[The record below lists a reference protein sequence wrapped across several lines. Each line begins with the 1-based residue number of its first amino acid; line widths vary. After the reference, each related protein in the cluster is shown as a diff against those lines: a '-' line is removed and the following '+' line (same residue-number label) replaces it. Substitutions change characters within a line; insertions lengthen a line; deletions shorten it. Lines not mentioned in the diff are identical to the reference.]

1 MILRQKKILI
11 DDDEIKKLSDEIKQ
25 SFILTKIL
33 VSRGYD
39 TLEKLNKFLNP
50 CLSDLHDPF
59 LLNNM
64 GVLVEKIKHAIQA
77 KQKVLIFGD
86 YDVDGISATAILYR

>member
-33 VSRGYD
+33 VSK
-39 TLEKLNKFLNP
+39 E
-50 CLSDLHDPF
+50 
-59 LLNNM
+59 NN
-64 GVLVEKIKHAIQA
+64 VLYLFSH
-77 KQKVLIFGD
+77 
-86 YDVDGISATAILYR
+86 